1 MNYNRGFFFLIFLN
15 HSKVIS
21 SSLIRSCFCQDT
33 KISHCTFFVQ
43 CQKLACKSISRTS
56 PIVLYFILLSKF
68 LSNLS
73 PPLFIKFMQSF
84 FYYPS
89 CLGASTFVVRNCSV
103 ITSRI
108 GGGLVL
114 AFFVMLRYGKQGG
127 EWYFMKG
134 CNVTV
139 KKIIKPFLCY
149 CEEIGISSR

>member
-1 MNYNRGFFFLIFLN
+1 MDVTLTLARSVFPYNKKIGGVNYNRGFFFLIFLN

-73 PPLFIKFMQSF
+73 LPLFMKFMQSF

-89 CLGASTFVVRNCSV
+89 CLGASTS
-103 ITSRI
+103 
-108 GGGLVL
+108 
-114 AFFVMLRYGKQGG
+114 LRL
-127 EWYFMKG
+127 W
-134 CNVTV
+134 
-139 KKIIKPFLCY
+139 
-149 CEEIGISSR
+149 